1 MLFRE
6 IRVGGV
12 CDLIEPGAGVVLIQF
27 EQGVH
32 YILCGVQGRLIEGTV
47 VHVQHLRNLAEQLF
61 FRSAG
66 VAFVLC
72 DADVC
77 AFLLKPDGNAQ
88 FFLGHTSEVAGTFD
102 AVTDCHA
109 IAS

>member
-6 IRVGGV
+6 IWVGGV
-12 CDLIEPGAGVVLIQF
+12 CDLVEPGAGIVLVQL
-27 EQGVH
+27 EQSVH
-32 YILCGVQGRLIEGTV
+32 HILCGVQGRLIEGTV

-72 DADVC
+72 DTNIGASFIKSNC
-77 AFLLKPDGNAQ
+77 NA
-88 FFLGHTSEVAGTFD
+88 
-102 AVTDCHA
+102 
-109 IAS
+109 